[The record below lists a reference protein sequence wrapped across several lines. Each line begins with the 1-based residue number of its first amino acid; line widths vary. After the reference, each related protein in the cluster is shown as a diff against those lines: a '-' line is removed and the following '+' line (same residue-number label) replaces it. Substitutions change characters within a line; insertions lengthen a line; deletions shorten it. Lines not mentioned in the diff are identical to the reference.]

1 MRDATLHHAQ
11 NSLGQRVPGN
21 VHSVMYCDRRLYSL
35 EKRGVV
41 ETMTAPQLEMALY
54 SLFDVTFP
62 ECGGTVCS
70 VEFFRKSRHLILAL
84 SVFELTRPPLTAC
97 GLLSY
102 EVQLE
107 AALQLSSI

>member
-1 MRDATLHHAQ
+1 
-11 NSLGQRVPGN
+11 
-21 VHSVMYCDRRLYSL
+21 
-35 EKRGVV
+35 
-41 ETMTAPQLEMALY
+41 MTAPQHEMALY

-62 ECGGTVCS
+62 RVRGNGLFGRV
-70 VEFFRKSRHLILAL
+70 FRKSRHLILAL